1 MMNRKEK
8 EIDPCAAL
16 VVMLILDMYL
26 NTPEKLKHMRNLAQ
40 AVHANNKVI
49 ADLRKKVD
57 RVMKAECDG

>member
-1 MMNRKEK
+1 ML
-8 EIDPCAAL
+8 L

-49 ADLRKKVD
+49 ADLRKNVD
-57 RVMKAECDG
+57 SVMKADG